1 MDRFFDFL
9 LAHYL
14 LTGTFVGLF
23 IAFVLNEM
31 ARGGKTVSPQ
41 GLSSL
46 VNQENARV
54 IDVREAAEFRAGH
67 IAGSENLPQAR
78 LADHLPD
85 LKSDPDRP
93 IVIVCNMGQVA
104 GSVGQQLKAA
114 GLTRVYRL
122 DGGISNWKAQ
132 SLPVVRKK

>member
-1 MDRFFDFL
+1 MERFLEFL
-9 LAHYL
+9 LDHYL
-14 LTGTFVGLF
+14 LSGTFVALF

-41 GLSSL
+41 GLSTL
-46 VNQENARV
+46 VNQQNARV
-54 IDVREAAEFRAGH
+54 IDVRDAAEFRAGH
-67 IAGSENLPQAR
+67 IAGSENFPYSR
-78 LADHLPD
+78 LADFMAD
-85 LKSDPDRP
+85 LKSDLARP

-104 GSVGQQLKAA
+104 GTVGQQLRAA
-114 GLTRVYRL
+114 GLTQVYRL

>member
-1 MDRFFDFL
+1 MDRFLEFL

-14 LTGTFVGLF
+14 LSGTFVALF

-41 GLSSL
+41 GLTSL
-46 VNQENARV
+46 VNQKNARI
-54 IDVREAAEFRAGH
+54 IDVRDANEFRAGH
-67 IAGSENLPQAR
+67 ITGSENIPYSTLATR
-78 LADHLPD
+78 LAELKND
-85 LKSDPDRP
+85 LARP

-114 GLTRVYRL
+114 GLTEVYRL
-122 DGGISNWKAQ
+122 EGGISNWKSQ

>member
-1 MDRFFDFL
+1 MERFLEFL
-9 LAHYL
+9 LDHYL
-14 LTGTFVGLF
+14 LSGTFVALF

-41 GLSSL
+41 GLSTL
-46 VNQENARV
+46 VNQQNARV
-54 IDVREAAEFRAGH
+54 IDVRDAAEFRAGH
-67 IAGSENLPQAR
+67 IAGSENVPYSR
-78 LADHLPD
+78 LADFMTD
-85 LKSDPDRP
+85 LKSDLARP

-104 GSVGQQLKAA
+104 GTVGQQLRAA
-114 GLTRVYRL
+114 GLTQVYRL